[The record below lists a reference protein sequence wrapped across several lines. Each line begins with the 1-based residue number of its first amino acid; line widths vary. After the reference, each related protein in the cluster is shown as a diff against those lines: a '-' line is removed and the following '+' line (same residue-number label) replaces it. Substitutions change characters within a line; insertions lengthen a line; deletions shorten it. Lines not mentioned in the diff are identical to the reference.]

1 MRFTSAVV
9 TASVTLIQ
17 LVQASDGKTD
27 QPPLA
32 TLSAK
37 LGGATARQ
45 CNPHVLAPSPSA
57 PASGNPS
64 AAGPGTTAKPTR
76 SPCDAAC
83 TTSAKSNI
91 EVR

>member
-9 TASVTLIQ
+9 TASVTLIL

-37 LGGATARQ
+37 LSGATARQ
-45 CNPHVLAPSPSA
+45 
-57 PASGNPS
+57 
-64 AAGPGTTAKPTR
+64 
-76 SPCDAAC
+76 
-83 TTSAKSNI
+83 
-91 EVR
+91 